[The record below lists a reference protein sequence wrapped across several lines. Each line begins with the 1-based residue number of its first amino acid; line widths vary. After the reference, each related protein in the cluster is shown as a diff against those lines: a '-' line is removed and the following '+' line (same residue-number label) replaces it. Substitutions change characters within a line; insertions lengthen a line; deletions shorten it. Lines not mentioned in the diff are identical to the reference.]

1 MNALGERETKGWFES
16 IVKMFLMIVNMFY
29 DWHWKER
36 EDEWISE
43 IDIILVIIS
52 FYNVHWMRERM
63 GERMSERVRLESLFI
78 LKKARYKFLI
88 LLLLE
93 VWSFLK

>member
-1 MNALGERETKGWFES
+1 
-16 IVKMFLMIVNMFY
+16 MIVNMFY

-43 IDIILVIIS
+43 IDIISVIIS

-63 GERMSERVRLESLFI
+63 SERMSERVRLESLFI
-78 LKKARYKFLI
+78 LKKARYKSLI
-88 LLLLE
+88 LYYYYHNYDKQSDTRIDLLE
-93 VWSFLK
+93 RGRI

>member
-1 MNALGERETKGWFES
+1 
-16 IVKMFLMIVNMFY
+16 MIVNMFY

-43 IDIILVIIS
+43 IDIISVIIS

-78 LKKARYKFLI
+78 LKKARYKSLI
-88 LLLLE
+88 LYYYYHNYDKQSDTRIDLLE
-93 VWSFLK
+93 RGRI